1 MPLRAGERGGRVA
14 DEEMPQSPGVGRAEN
29 RGKGTGHPRTPPRY
43 LERIHVSGHSFADG
57 AIFFQNPGGQRLE
70 ID

>member
-1 MPLRAGERGGRVA
+1 
-14 DEEMPQSPGVGRAEN
+14 MPQSPGVGRAEN